1 MVSTGIATMVM
12 VMVMVIAMTSAGT
25 VLIWNK
31 NLAWNKSNV

>member
-1 MVSTGIATMVM
+1 MVSTGIAT
-12 VMVMVIAMTSAGT
+12 MVIAMTSAGT

>member
-1 MVSTGIATMVM
+1 MVSTGIAT
-12 VMVMVIAMTSAGT
+12 MVMVIAMTSAGT